1 MSMPE
6 APKKQLRKS
15 EVQKITEAQLAE
27 WQDRNRQPGVLPCIP
42 IILISSLC
50 GDKPGITINLNSR
63 MALKDVAQ
71 ILKAASEQVEGTI
84 LKLEGN

>member
-1 MSMPE
+1 MKKAE
-6 APKKQLRKS
+6 AA
-15 EVQKITEAQLAE
+15 KIATAQLAE

-42 IILISSLC
+42 IIMISSLC
-50 GDKPGITINLNSR
+50 GEKPGITINLNNR
-63 MALKDVAQ
+63 MPLKDVAQ